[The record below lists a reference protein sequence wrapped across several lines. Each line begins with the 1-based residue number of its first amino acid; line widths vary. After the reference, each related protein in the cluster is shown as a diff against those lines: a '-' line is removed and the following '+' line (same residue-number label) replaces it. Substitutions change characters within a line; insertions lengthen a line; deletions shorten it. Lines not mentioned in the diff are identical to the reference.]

1 MELGPLDPS
10 LLCQQ
15 QYHISNDAME
25 GNVRCEIK
33 IY

>member
-1 MELGPLDPS
+1 MEPGPFDPS
-10 LLCQQ
+10 LLTQQ

-25 GNVRCEIK
+25 GNVRCKIK

>member
-1 MELGPLDPS
+1 MELRPFDHS
-10 LLCQQ
+10 LLTQQ

-25 GNVRCEIK
+25 GNVHYEIQ